1 MGNRLG
7 ISVLVALSLL
17 ASACGGHRGAAPNHS
32 TTTTISTTRGV
43 LTGTAYACSGPAYV
57 ATANL
62 LVYRGDVLVATRRV
76 PNASTYRFVL
86 PPGHYYITNTG
97 NPESGLGR
105 SATVVAGDISH
116 VDVPDLCS

>member
-7 ISVLVALSLL
+7 ISFLVALSML
-17 ASACGGHRGAAPNHS
+17 ASACSGHRGAAPHHS
-32 TTTTISTTRGV
+32 TTTTVPTSAGV

-62 LVYRGDVLVATRRV
+62 QVYRGNVLVATRRV
-76 PNASTYRFVL
+76 PNGSTYRFVL
-86 PPGHYYITNTG
+86 PPGRYYITNTG
-97 NPESGLGR
+97 NLESGLGR
-105 SATVVAGDISH
+105 SATVVAADTSH